1 MIIDITLLQLVN
13 MGAVEMP
20 LSNIETGKFVVI
32 ESINFNT
39 KLRRKLQDMGLTP
52 GVKLSVVSKSFL
64 GPLVIDVRGTR
75 VALGKGIV
83 SNIQVTEA

>member
-1 MIIDITLLQLVN
+1 
-13 MGAVEMP
+13 MP
-20 LSNIETGKFVVI
+20 LSKISTGKSVI
-32 ESINFNT
+32 IDSIDFDH

-52 GVKLSVVSKSFL
+52 GVKLSVVSKSLL

-83 SNIQVTEA
+83 SNIQVSEV

>member
-1 MIIDITLLQLVN
+1 
-13 MGAVEMP
+13 MP
-20 LSNIETGKFVVI
+20 LSKVAKGTRVMIERIDFDQ
-32 ESINFNT
+32 

-52 GVKLSVVSKSFL
+52 GIYVNVVSKSIM

-83 SNIQVTEA
+83 SNIEVSVA

>member
-1 MIIDITLLQLVN
+1 
-13 MGAVEMP
+13 MP
-20 LSNIETGKFVVI
+20 LSKISTGKSVVI
-32 ESINFNT
+32 DSIDFDH

-52 GVKLSVVSKSFL
+52 GVKLNVVSKSLL

-83 SNIQVTEA
+83 SNIQVSEV

>member
-1 MIIDITLLQLVN
+1 MPLNKISTGKSVIID
-13 MGAVEMP
+13 
-20 LSNIETGKFVVI
+20 
-32 ESINFNT
+32 SINFDH

-52 GVKLSVVSKSFL
+52 GVKLSVVSKSLL

-83 SNIQVTEA
+83 SNIQVSEA

>member
-1 MIIDITLLQLVN
+1 
-13 MGAVEMP
+13 MP
-20 LSNIETGKFVVI
+20 LSKISTGKSVI
-32 ESINFNT
+32 IDSINFDH

-52 GVKLSVVSKSFL
+52 GVKLNVVSKSLL

-83 SNIQVTEA
+83 SNIQVSEA